1 MHKLKKQYRLPGFNY
16 ASNEAYF
23 VTIVCANRTSFFGEI
38 RDGEMR
44 YSEMGDY
51 AENEIQMALK
61 FKRNIQIPEYVI
73 MPNHVHL
80 IIVLQ
85 NEIIEDVPPPSDLP
99 LGDGLIRR
107 GHISPLQKGS
117 LSAFVN
123 RFKGR
128 VTRKCKENGFMDFGW
143 QARFQDRIIRSE
155 KEYNQ
160 VAEYIIN
167 NVRNWD
173 EDSENKRNY

>member
-16 ASNEAYF
+16 ASNNAYF
-23 VTIVCANRTSFFGEI
+23 VTIVCANSTSFFGEI
-38 RDGEMR
+38 EEGKMR
-44 YSEMGDY
+44 FSEIAEY
-51 AENEIQMALK
+51 VENEIQMALK
-61 FKRNIQIPEYVI
+61 FKNNILIPEYVI
-73 MPNHVHL
+73 MPNHLHMIV
-80 IIVLQ
+80 VLQ
-85 NEIIEDVPPPSDLP
+85 NEIVEEVPPPSDLP
-99 LGDGLIRR
+99 FGDGFIRR

-123 RFKGR
+123 SLKGR
-128 VTRKCKENGFMDFGW
+128 VTRRSKENGYIDFGW
-143 QARFQDRIIRSE
+143 QARFHDRIIRGE